1 LKVQGVATE
10 QYNQHLAPH
19 LEKVNVALGP
29 YYEIAR
35 TNALQTYYE
44 FLLPAYTTV
53 QPYALQGYDVASDFT
68 LNTAIPYSQW
78 AVTTTG
84 TFLERTVFPKLRIL
98 YGENVEPQL
107 MKISER
113 LGRYREGKKLKSI
126 IDDIDRYVRGGLVNE
141 LC

>member
-1 LKVQGVATE
+1 MTI
-10 QYNQHLAPH
+10 
-19 LEKVNVALGP
+19 ALGP
-29 YYEIAR
+29 YYDIAR

-53 QPYALQGYDVASDFT
+53 QPYALQGYDVASDFAV
-68 LNTAIPYSQW
+68 NTAIPYSQW

-107 MKISER
+107 IKISER
-113 LGRYREGKKLKSI
+113 LGSYREGKKLKSI
-126 IDDIDRYVRGGLVNE
+126 IDDIETYVPREYVNGPR
-141 LC
+141 